1 MVDMIFYEEVIDA
14 FKFIFSDYRV
24 FFQIGTV
31 LLVISLIRRLLFY
44 DYYADIYMSV
54 ILLIFSELMLY
65 IEVGYCSYIS
75 LYTLKGQDYLPH
87 LIINK
92 KLFFEG
98 LKK

>member
-24 FFQIGTV
+24 FFQIGAV

-75 LYTLKGQDYLPH
+75 LYTLKGRDYLPH
-87 LIINK
+87 LI
-92 KLFFEG
+92 
-98 LKK
+98 